1 MPVDFRE
8 YDCPR
13 KHKPKKRQG
22 FPLVR
27 LLILLI
33 ALFYLWHSGYFF
45 KFYEFFFPP
54 VQSSTALEKKPL
66 SWEEECASVQ
76 GKSFLLRDSVG
87 QCSWQISASDSG
99 VFDRDLWRYLIEIE
113 AKRPLKIHW
122 VTPTKNFNSPWF
134 ISLQADSLE
143 RNFFRI
149 FFKIDSSFI
158 WIEDL
163 SLCRF
168 PGFCPQNPL
177 EGGAL
182 RIPDD
187 FDFEGRES
195 LLMKDQF
202 MGIGETPIYPILS
215 GRILEIIRDSLEY
228 SVTIDHGDNLTS
240 RVSGAI
246 TLFSELKKGQF
257 VEMDEPIARLA
268 PKDRAIFY
276 LEVIRNGQ
284 FVRWDAFF
292 NETHPVSKETI
303 AKFRK
308 EIGF

>member
-8 YDCPR
+8 YDYPR
-13 KHKPKKRQG
+13 KHKSKKRQG

-33 ALFYLWHSGYFF
+33 VVFYFWYNGYFF
-45 KFYEFFFPP
+45 KTYEFFFPP
-54 VQSSTALEKKPL
+54 IQPNATLEKQPL
-66 SWEEECASVQ
+66 SWQEQCASVH

-87 QCSWQISASDSG
+87 QCSWQFNEGGSG
-99 VFDRDLWRYLIEIE
+99 VYDHDFWRYLVEVE
-113 AKRPLKIHW
+113 TRRPLKIHW
-122 VTPTKNFNSPWF
+122 VAPIKNFNTPWF
-134 ISLQADSLE
+134 LSLQVDSLE
-143 RNFFRI
+143 RNFFRV
-149 FFKIDSSFI
+149 FFKLDSSFV
-158 WIEDL
+158 WIEDGT
-163 SLCRF
+163 LCRF
-168 PGFCPQNPL
+168 PGFCPENPL

-182 RIPDD
+182 PIPHD

-202 MGIGETPIYPILS
+202 MGIGETPIYPILP
-215 GRILEIIRDSLEY
+215 GRVIMVARDSSDY
-228 SVTIDHGDNLTS
+228 NITIDHGDNLTS

-246 TLFSELKKGQF
+246 SIASDLKEGQL
-257 VEMDEPIARLA
+257 VEINEPIARLA

-292 NETHPVSKETI
+292 NETHPVTKEII